1 MKYVIGILVLGL
13 VVLFHEFGHFL
24 LARKNHIVVE
34 EFAIGMGPKI
44 LSFKSKKSGTVF
56 AWRAL
61 PFGGSCSMLNED
73 DGEAVPGS
81 FVGAPVWRRA
91 LVVAAGPVF
100 NFILALLI
108 SLVIVGV
115 SGADPV
121 IVEDVPASSPE
132 AAAGLQTGDI
142 IESYNGEWIMNSR
155 DFYMDLLL
163 SEVPTDSV
171 SLVVNRD
178 GQNVRIRYTPASET
192 KYLLGIHWDET
203 SDASGIQLTMVNKGT
218 AAKKAGLQM
227 GDVITA
233 INGTEIRTADD
244 MTEYLQAH
252 PLDGSQI
259 EITIERDG
267 KQSTVQLTP
276 EKTTIASLS
285 FSYNMA
291 RVKQGFFGV
300 IGYSFREVAFWIKM
314 SWKSIAGML
323 NGTFGINDMSGP
335 VGIVKTVGDT
345 YSEAAS
351 SASTGAALLTLA
363 SVMSMISV
371 SLGFMNLIPLPAL
384 DGGRLLMMLIEA
396 IRKKPVNRKIEENIN
411 FYGLM
416 ALMAFIVYITIHD
429 ILKII

>member
-1 MKYVIGILVLGL
+1 
-13 VVLFHEFGHFL
+13 
-24 LARKNHIVVE
+24 
-34 EFAIGMGPKI
+34 
-44 LSFKSKKSGTVF
+44 
-56 AWRAL
+56 
-61 PFGGSCSMLNED
+61 MLNED